1 VPKQKQGRIET
12 LYENGGY
19 AEVLR
24 GVVEQLEVADSLPDW
39 SAAAATARATAAI
52 LAVCTNEPARSGDV
66 ASWVLGSHLLRR
78 PAGQWQLRWRQG
90 KTGHWKEAGTLW
102 PEISAVV
109 DEHILGGRRVMC
121 NAAMRTS
128 RDAIGCH
135 FSPLPMQAAGR
146 AKR

>member
-1 VPKQKQGRIET
+1 MPKQKQGRIET

-78 PAGQWQLRWRQG
+78 PAGQKSVLSSMN
-90 KTGHWKEAGTLW
+90 
-102 PEISAVV
+102 ISLAV
-109 DEHILGGRRVMC
+109 GRRVMC

-135 FSPLPMQAAGR
+135 FSPVPMQAAGR